1 MLALLAYLKF
11 APKLRGEG
19 TMKKRFSIMMIL
31 FTVTGCSDEKELRML
46 SNEHNSLLNK
56 HKDTESEIDNL
67 KDANAKLEQQLVDS
81 RAENEKLK
89 ADVIKFAT
97 ELKPRFTDVTT
108 ELEKLKKEIEQ
119 LKLENN
125 KLKKKRGKQEDK

>member
-1 MLALLAYLKF
+1 M
-11 APKLRGEG
+11 
-19 TMKKRFSIMMIL
+19 
-31 FTVTGCSDEKELRML
+31 
-46 SNEHNSLLNK
+46 NEHA
-56 HKDTESEIDNL
+56 DTKSEIKNL
-67 KDANAKLEQQLVDS
+67 KDANSKLEQQLTDS

-108 ELEKLKKEIEQ
+108 ELENLKKEIEQ

-125 KLKKKRGKQEDK
+125 KLKEKRGKQEDK

>member
-1 MLALLAYLKF
+1 
-11 APKLRGEG
+11 
-19 TMKKRFSIMMIL
+19 MKTLISIIAVL
-31 FTVTGCSDEKELRML
+31 IAVGCS
-46 SNEHNSLLNK
+46 NEIQMV
-56 HKDTESEIDNL
+56 E
-67 KDANAKLEQQLVDS
+67 DANIKLEQQLVDS

-97 ELKPRFTDVTT
+97 ELKSRFTNVTT

-125 KLKKKRGKQEDK
+125 KLKEKGGKQVDK

>member
-1 MLALLAYLKF
+1 M
-11 APKLRGEG
+11 
-19 TMKKRFSIMMIL
+19 
-31 FTVTGCSDEKELRML
+31 
-46 SNEHNSLLNK
+46 NEHE
-56 HKDTESEIDNL
+56 DTKSEIKSL

-81 RAENEKLK
+81 RAENKKLK

-108 ELEKLKKEIEQ
+108 ELENLKKEIEQ

-125 KLKKKRGKQEDK
+125 KLKEKGGKQEGK